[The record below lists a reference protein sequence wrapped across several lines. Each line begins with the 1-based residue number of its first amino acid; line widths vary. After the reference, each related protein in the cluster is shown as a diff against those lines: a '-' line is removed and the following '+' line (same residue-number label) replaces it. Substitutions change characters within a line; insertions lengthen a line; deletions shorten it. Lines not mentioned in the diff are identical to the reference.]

1 MHVRDQ
7 VRSLGQHIRLDHLQP
22 HLMDQFDIK
31 LQEVQRPSSLPPV
44 QLLSILEVGKVLMI
58 EIDCCG
64 MTGTLDIVE
73 QDAWS
78 TK

>member
-1 MHVRDQ
+1 
-7 VRSLGQHIRLDHLQP
+7 
-22 HLMDQFDIK
+22 MDQFDIK
-31 LQEVQRPSSLPPV
+31 LQEVQRPLSLPPV

-64 MTGTLDIVE
+64 MTGTLDIFE